1 MKASTVALVLAV
13 AVAASGFGTAI
24 AQDALQVIEKRQG
37 VMKQQGR
44 DIAAVKAL
52 LDDKGDQ
59 AAAQAG
65 ADDLLRTIPQIPA
78 VFPQKTSS
86 ADYPGKT
93 RAKPAIWAEW
103 DKFTGAQQTAFAQC
117 VKSGKYADFVSRISD
132 RASQDGIFATPTLL
146 VDGKPVQDVSLSGV
160 TAAVNAAL

>member
-1 MKASTVALVLAV
+1 MKALTVALVLAV

-24 AQDALQVIEKRQG
+24 AQDALQVIERRQG
-37 VMKQQGR
+37 LMKQQGR

-78 VFPQKTSS
+78 AFPQRTSS

-103 DKFTGAQQTAFAQC
+103 DKFTGAQQTALAKAQ
-117 VKSGKYADFVSRISD
+117 ALD
-132 RASQDGIFATPTLL
+132 
-146 VDGKPVQDVSLSGV
+146 
-160 TAAVNAAL
+160 AAVKTGNKVTIQAAFDDMGRNGCGGCHTPFREPAQQ

>member
-13 AVAASGFGTAI
+13 AVAASGFGTAT

-37 VMKQQGR
+37 IMKQQGR

-65 ADDLLRTIPQIPA
+65 ADDLLRTIPQIPTA
-78 VFPQKTSS
+78 FPQKTSS
-86 ADYPGKT
+86 ADYPGKS
-93 RAKPAIWAEW
+93 RSRPPIWAEW
-103 DKFTGAQQTAFAQC
+103 DKFPGAQQTALA
-117 VKSGKYADFVSRISD
+117 KGY
-132 RASQDGIFATPTLL
+132 
-146 VDGKPVQDVSLSGV
+146 SLD
-160 TAAVNAAL
+160 AAVKTGNKVTIQAASD